1 MNSPSFNGVNRL
13 NCFKVEDQQKQHNLS
28 GSLARLQ
35 RIPPPLNLNNPDMSS
50 VSYLEGTDRPTLQH
64 MNQKPTVLLNSPT
77 FNTLDNRFD
86 NHADNNHF
94 KIGGGGEQSG
104 QSPHSPSNNN
114 VSNPQFFAE
123 SHWMSNQPLPIV
135 EAE

>member
-13 NCFKVEDQQKQHNLS
+13 NCFKVEDQKKTHNLS

-35 RIPPPLNLNNPDMSS
+35 QIPPVMNFNNPDMSS
-50 VSYLEGTDRPTLQH
+50 VSHLEGTSGGQALRQLEQPQPTL
-64 MNQKPTVLLNSPT
+64 LLNSPT

-94 KIGGGGEQSG
+94 KIGGGD
-104 QSPHSPSNNN
+104 
-114 VSNPQFFAE
+114 
-123 SHWMSNQPLPIV
+123 
-135 EAE
+135 